1 MRGFFICPQSGIF
14 KRLNN
19 HLQCHART
27 LFKQQSST
35 PQDLLSSNRLNIG
48 GGGGGGGGSGM
59 SSCLNISLDSHD
71 RIGFTASCGETV

>member
-1 MRGFFICPQSGIF
+1 MQELC
-14 KRLNN
+14 
-19 HLQCHART
+19 
-27 LFKQQSST
+27 
-35 PQDLLSSNRLNIG
+35 LNI